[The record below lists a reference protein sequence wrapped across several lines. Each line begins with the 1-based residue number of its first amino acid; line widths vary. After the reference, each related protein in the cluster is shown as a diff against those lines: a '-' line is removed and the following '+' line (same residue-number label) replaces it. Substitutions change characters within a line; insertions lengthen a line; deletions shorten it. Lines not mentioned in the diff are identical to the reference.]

1 MNKRRLIN
9 FSVLA
14 ILVIFLF
21 TIPAFMH
28 NIYWTHILI
37 IAGMNVL
44 LAASLR
50 LISLIGVISLGH
62 AGFLLIGAYGSAL
75 LVMRLG
81 LPFWL
86 SLPLSGLLAG
96 LVALILGYPFV
107 RAKGIYFA
115 ILTLLVSEVFRSIG
129 WYWDSL
135 TGGRPGLIGIPPPNS
150 IVIPAIITINF
161 NNKVAYYYLILVV
174 VLLCLL
180 ILYRLEHSRLGLTWD
195 AIKEAEQLSASI
207 GIKTTWYKIIA
218 FALGCFFAGISGALF
233 AHYNQA
239 LNCDP
244 IGKFGIMTS
253 IFVMVYMVIGG
264 TDRFAGPIIGAIILT
279 IIPELSRPLKEYQPI
294 IFGGLLIVIAH
305 LMPEG
310 IVGLGNLF
318 PYWYTR
324 VLGKKRRANES

>member
-1 MNKRRLIN
+1 MNKRRLISIGGVAV
-9 FSVLA
+9 F
-14 ILVIFLF
+14 IIFLF
-21 TIPAFMH
+21 TIPTFMH
-28 NIYWTHILI
+28 NIYWTHVLI
-37 IAGMNVL
+37 IVGVNVL
-44 LAASLR
+44 LASSLR
-50 LISLIGVISLGH
+50 LISRIGVVSLGH
-62 AGFLLIGAYGSAL
+62 AGFLCIGAYGSAL

-86 SLPLSGLLAG
+86 SLPLSGVLAG
-96 LVALILGYPFV
+96 LVALILGYPLV

-115 ILTLLVSEVFRSIG
+115 ILTLLVSEVFRSVG

-161 NNKVAYYYLILVV
+161 DNKVAFYYLILII

-195 AIKEAEQLSASI
+195 AIQEAEQLSAST
-207 GIKTTWYKIIA
+207 GIRTTWYKIIA

-253 IFVMVYMVIGG
+253 IYVMVYMVIGG
-264 TDRFAGPIIGAIILT
+264 TGRFAGPIIGAIILT
-279 IIPELSRPLKEYQPI
+279 IVPELSRPLREYQPI
-294 IFGGLLIVIAH
+294 IFGGLLIIIAH

-310 IVGLGNLF
+310 IVGLGDRF
-318 PYWYTR
+318 SYWYTR
-324 VLGKKRRANES
+324 LFGKKRRGNES